1 MFRTRDFVLL
11 FGMIVFLLV
20 AIGTTLFRQ
29 SFSTDDQVS
38 TAILTEVSEQE
49 RTAVVAETPKLDRE
63 ANLASLRHK
72 LAEDGEFVATEPVE
86 VAVEVEDVVDSAISP
101 EESESVAVL
110 QTCPGYISYGGYWS
124 PQNVQFELAEG
135 TRVVYRAV
143 ETVVGTSTV
152 NTKETLL
159 QLPAS
164 PIYGGSYCLASD
176 VIGVAQD
183 GSLIRNSEV
192 GLYGVFGEHT
202 LIGYAL
208 DGFPIYGT
216 SDLPTDACGGAVVAD
231 EYRYVLKEGREVM
244 INCFSATPVSL

>member
-72 LAEDGEFVATEPVE
+72 LAEDGEFVAAEPVE
-86 VAVEVEDVVDSAISP
+86 VAVVEEVVDSAASP

-110 QTCPGYISYGGYWS
+110 QTCPSYISYGGYWS

-135 TRVVYRAV
+135 ARVVYRMV

-152 NTKETLL
+152 STKETLL

-164 PIYGGSYCLASD
+164 PVHGGSYCLASD

-216 SDLPTDACGGAVVAD
+216 SGLPTDTCGGTVVAG
-231 EYRYVLKEGREVM
+231 EYHYFLKEGREVM
-244 INCFSATPVSL
+244 INCFSAAPVSL